1 MRLKLLTLAMVLAAI
16 SLPSHGE
23 DLLDAYR

>member
-1 MRLKLLTLAMVLAAI
+1 MRFKLLTFALAMAVV